1 MRFSFL
7 GPLFVVTLLAPATL
21 WASPNDT
28 KTRIHTVENQIEK
41 RKADAAVLDEANRE
55 TVDNLVDLRQK
66 LITATEALEEKQAE
80 EQRLQDKQDELTDA
94 IDTKSKALVD
104 ERHKLQ
110 HLLTAMIEMARQPPE
125 SFVLRSGLTNDY
137 IHRTIVLHNLVPK
150 VREQAEA
157 LARDIATLNTLK
169 KQLDEQKRL
178 VTAAEENLEEQRQ
191 SLDQLIKSRQGLLQ
205 RSQTQRAEIS
215 KQLVSLAAEAHDLHQ
230 LLEKITPK
238 RAPKN
243 KAPETGDIAL
253 KWPAGGRI
261 THSYGE
267 KDEDGVKSE
276 GVTLASLPGAPI
288 VAPAAGKVVFL
299 GPFKGYGQ
307 VVILQHADG
316 YHSFM
321 AGFGRIDA
329 DLGQD
334 VDAGEPLGVLPV
346 KGQSKPELYFEWRH
360 HNDPVDPATRITLQ
374 KSQ

>member
-1 MRFSFL
+1 MRFPFCYLSL
-7 GPLFVVTLLAPATL
+7 ICLLALAPSSAHANETQNRLNKVEDQIKQRQSEAVTLDESSREVA
-21 WASPNDT
+21 
-28 KTRIHTVENQIEK
+28 EN
-41 RKADAAVLDEANRE
+41 LS
-55 TVDNLVDLRQK
+55 DLRQK
-66 LITATEALEEKQAE
+66 LIRATEALEEKQAE
-80 EQRLQDKQDELTDA
+80 EQRLQDKQDELTDS
-94 IDTKSKALVD
+94 IDAKGKALVH

-137 IHRTIVLHNLVPK
+137 IHRTIVLHNLLPK

-157 LARDIATLNTLK
+157 LTRDIVTLNTLK
-169 KQLDEQKRL
+169 KQLDEQKSL
-178 VTAAEENLEEQRQ
+178 LAAAEENLEAQRQ

-205 RSQTQRAEIS
+205 RSETERADI
-215 KQLVSLAAEAHDLHQ
+215 KRQLVSLSAEARDLHQ
-230 LLEKITPK
+230 LLEKL
-238 RAPKN
+238 APKHNPRN
-243 KAPETGDIAL
+243 KMPENGALTL
-253 KWPAGGRI
+253 KWPVSGRVL
-261 THSYGE
+261 HPYGE

-307 VVILQHADG
+307 IVILQHTDG

-329 DLGQD
+329 DVGQE

-346 KGQSKPELYFEWRH
+346 KGTSKPELYFEWRH
-360 HNDPVDPATRITLQ
+360 HNDPVDPGTRITLQ
-374 KSQ
+374 KNP